1 VGLLLA
7 LLVFSC
13 GISDMSATGLAATA
27 EPDQI
32 ILTWTQSPQTTQ
44 TISWRTDVSV
54 VPGQVRFAEA
64 PEQEAESWKISTM
77 AILPDVRTLPATT
90 KQLATIAGP
99 VQLHSATLIGLKPGT
114 AYLYQVGDG
123 AVWSRIFRFNTE
135 PLQAEAFKFL
145 VMGDSQSFDY
155 AVWRKTLAQAT
166 ETNPDSAFFISMGDL
181 VDVGQ
186 DYAEWEAWYSAA
198 AGVLENLPIMPL
210 TGNHECYTPER
221 QFSRPEYFTAQFALP
236 ANGPPEL
243 RGQVY
248 SFDYGEAHFVM
259 LDSQEG
265 EQARFIPDLI
275 EQQRGWLEADLAA
288 TTKKWKLIF
297 IHRPLYGNKPNG
309 INENIR
315 RAFEPIFDKYKVDVV
330 FTAHDHVYARS
341 WPFYAGKAAEAPQ
354 QGTVHVA
361 TGRTGTKTYSTVR
374 PKAWN
379 AVFHNPTD
387 QPNYLVVT
395 VADGVLRVGAIGI
408 DGELID
414 AWLLEKTEENP

>member
-1 VGLLLA
+1 
-7 LLVFSC
+7 
-13 GISDMSATGLAATA
+13 MSATGLAATA

-32 ILTWTQSPQTTQ
+32 SLTWTQSPQTTQ

-54 VPGQVRFAEA
+54 VFGQIRFAEA
-64 PEQEAESWKISTM
+64 PEQEAESLKISTM
-77 AILPDVRTLPATT
+77 AIIPDVRTLPATT
-90 KQLATIAGP
+90 KQLATTAGP

-123 AVWSRIFRFNTE
+123 AVWSRIFRFSTE

-145 VMGDSQSFDY
+145 VMGDSQSLITLFGEKLWLRQPKLIQIRHFYQHGGFGRCRPGLCRMGGMVLGGGRSSGKFADY
-155 AVWRKTLAQAT
+155 AFDR
-166 ETNPDSAFFISMGDL
+166 
-181 VDVGQ
+181 
-186 DYAEWEAWYSAA
+186 
-198 AGVLENLPIMPL
+198 
-210 TGNHECYTPER
+210 NHECYTPER

-265 EQARFIPDLI
+265 EQARFIPDLL

-387 QPNYLVVT
+387 QPNYLVIT
-395 VADGVLRVGAIGI
+395 VADGVLRAGAIGL

-414 AWLLEKTEENP
+414 AWLLEKTAENP